1 MVRESEQNIIDH
13 IKYIL
18 NNNYKIFERGKRKLL
33 EAQHNMGQEN
43 YGDYIKYF

>member
-33 EAQHNMGQEN
+33 EANKIWGKKIMETT
-43 YGDYIKYF
+43 